1 MIWGPVT
8 DVIGRK
14 KAMMFVPLMNGT
26 RAIVYLINSYF
37 LSVHPK
43 YLLFGSF
50 LSCFYGESQG
60 VIVLCYAYMADVT
73 ITNLNQ
79 RTMRMAVLETCL
91 ILSGIPAGLLSG
103 YILQQVG
110 YVSVFILTLC
120 INVLMLFYVI
130 CFLPNHAKL
139 AMYSRIPG
147 NECDIKLT
155 RKQSLTQ
162 SYTYARNLFNPC
174 KYFRR
179 VCKVITDKD
188 CRKVILP
195 LVFAFGLSLCG
206 VSGEIIVDALYLK
219 NKPFNFTPQFIG
231 YYAAAKCLI
240 RSVGLILITQVSF
253 HCLHLSDYKLLVT
266 GLLSQFVC
274 YIMIGLSRSTIAVF
288 LVNITGLA
296 SALAP
301 TTMRSLVTKH
311 VSEQNYG
318 SVLAA
323 MEVTDTL
330 AGVIAN
336 CVSLGTYNLTLT
348 FYSGVAYFAL
358 ATLSLFSLSFV
369 AFIFVRQHFFP

>member
-37 LSVHPK
+37 VSAHPK

-50 LSCFYGESQG
+50 LSCFYGELQG
-60 VIVLCYAYMADVT
+60 VIALCYAYMADVT
-73 ITNLNQ
+73 VAHLNQ

-91 ILSGIPAGLLSG
+91 ILSGIPAALLSG
-103 YILQQVG
+103 YILQQTG
-110 YVSVFILTLC
+110 YVPVFILTLC
-120 INVLMLFYVI
+120 IDVIMLFYVI
-130 CFLPNHAKL
+130 RFLPNYAKL
-139 AMYSRIPG
+139 AVYSRIPG
-147 NECDIKLT
+147 NEYEIKPAQ
-155 RKQSLTQ
+155 KQSVTK
-162 SYTYARNLFNPC
+162 SYTYARIFFNPC
-174 KYFRR
+174 KYIRH
-179 VCKVITDKD
+179 VCKVITDRD

-195 LVFAFGLSLCG
+195 LVFAFGLNLCG
-206 VSGEIIVDALYLK
+206 ASGEIIVDTLYLK
-219 NKPFNFTPQFIG
+219 NKPFHFTSQFIG
-231 YYAAAKCLI
+231 YYAAAKCFI
-240 RSVGLILITQVSF
+240 RSVGLMLITQVSF
-253 HCLHLSDYKLLVT
+253 HCLHLSDYKLLAA

-274 YIMIGLSRSTIAVF
+274 YILIGLSRSTIAVF

-296 SALAP
+296 LVVVP
-301 TTMRSLVTKH
+301 TTLRSLVTKH

-323 MEVTDTL
+323 LEVADTL

-336 CVSLGTYNLTLT
+336 CVSLGTYKLTLN

-358 ATLSLFSLSFV
+358 ASLSLFSLSLV
-369 AFIFVRQHFFP
+369 SFIFVLQYFFP